1 VEASGET
8 LSVLGLQQLNTIPKL
23 VISKS
28 VDQYKSAQDL
38 AYSQNVDQDSID
50 KQKYLF
56 SLLFETNPLDQSC
69 DSRVIMSFRPLK
81 MVYDAQTIIKIMNIF
96 TTQQSNVTTQYVKY
110 TFYYLVN
117 ILIVDNI
124 ICDISYLHFN
134 FFTIYFNFIFI
145 IPKLKKKI

>member
-1 VEASGET
+1 LTKYFNLYSRVEASGET

-23 VISKS
+23 IISKS

-38 AYSQNVDQDSID
+38 VCSQSVDQDNID

-56 SLLFETNPLDQSC
+56 SLLFETNPLDQNC

-96 TTQQSNVTTQYVKY
+96 TTQQSNVTTQYV
-110 TFYYLVN
+110 
-117 ILIVDNI
+117 
-124 ICDISYLHFN
+124 
-134 FFTIYFNFIFI
+134 
-145 IPKLKKKI
+145 